1 MGREQRRQRN
11 PLRTM
16 NLSDLKKMAMKKP
29 WVTPG
34 ETAAILEV
42 SRQRVTELLDEGKL
56 EFYPFLG
63 TRHVFLHSIIQRK
76 EKLCKNPK
84 NTGEVLQ

>member
-1 MGREQRRQRN
+1 MGREQRKQN
-11 PLRTM
+11 NQLRTM
-16 NLSDLKKMAMKKP
+16 NLSDLNKMAMEKP

-56 EFYPFLG
+56 EFIRFLG

-76 EKLCKNPK
+76 EKLCKNPI
-84 NTGEVLQ
+84 NTGEALQ

>member
-1 MGREQRRQRN
+1 
-11 PLRTM
+11 M

-34 ETAAILEV
+34 ETAAILDV

-56 EFYPFLG
+56 ECYPFLG

-76 EKLCKNPK
+76 EKLCKNSK